1 MPVLGAL
8 SGTALKRLDAA
19 SKVAHLAPELGEV
32 VTGNGGH
39 RLSPQYAREV
49 VGGPA
54 QSSREGSE
62 GPRLS
67 SAGVQHVHQLANGRQ
82 RDARACRE
90 VGHRRAPFVETIP
103 QRSGDRLPVLTHA
116 SSRSPGHVLRA

>member
-19 SKVAHLAPELGEV
+19 SKVAHLAPDLGEV
-32 VTGNGGH
+32 VTGSCGH

-49 VGGPA
+49 IGGPA
-54 QSSREGSE
+54 QSSREGGE
-62 GPRLS
+62 CPWLP
-67 SAGVQHVHQLANGRQ
+67 SAGVQQVHELPHGCQ
-82 RDARACRE
+82 RDARACCE
-90 VGHRRAPFVETIP
+90 VGHRRATFVETIP

-116 SSRSPGHVLRA
+116 SSRSPGDVLRA